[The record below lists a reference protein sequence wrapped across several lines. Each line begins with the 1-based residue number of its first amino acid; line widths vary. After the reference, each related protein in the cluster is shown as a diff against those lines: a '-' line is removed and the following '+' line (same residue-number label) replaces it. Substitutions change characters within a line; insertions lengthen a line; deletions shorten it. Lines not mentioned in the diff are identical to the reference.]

1 MVHIGSKLKYLI
13 EKKRLS
19 KKVMA
24 KELNMTEAN
33 FYRILGKEHLR
44 TDLLIEF
51 CKRLDVHPCDFFKD
65 WEHPNPEV
73 NMTNKVFAN
82 DESVVHEDDH
92 EYFRPDIFRRAE
104 KLYRELLDEKDS
116 RIVELKDHIS
126 SLKDR
131 PAN

>member
-13 EKKRLS
+13 ESKKLS
-19 KKVMA
+19 KKKMA
-24 KELNMTEAN
+24 KELDMTEAN
-33 FYRILGKEHLR
+33 FYRILSKEHIR

-51 CKRLDVHPCDFFKD
+51 CVRLDVHPCDFFKD

-73 NMTNKVFAN
+73 LMTNTVFAN
-82 DESVVHEDDH
+82 DESLVNESDP
-92 EYFRPDIFRRAE
+92 EYLRPDIFRKAE

-126 SLKDR
+126 SLKEK
-131 PAN
+131 